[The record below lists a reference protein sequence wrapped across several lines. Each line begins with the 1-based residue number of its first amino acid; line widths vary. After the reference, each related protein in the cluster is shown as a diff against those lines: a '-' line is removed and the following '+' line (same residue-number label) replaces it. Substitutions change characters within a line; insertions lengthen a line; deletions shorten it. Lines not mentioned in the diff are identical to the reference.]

1 MEGAPGRRD
10 DAGKRSARGLDCVNF
25 FVAAMQTAFG
35 AFVTVYLVRNHWPP
49 QAIGFALTI
58 STLSSLISQ
67 APAGAFI
74 DSIHDKRQAVRL
86 GTIGV
91 GVSALLLALA
101 SGKAAVSLAQ
111 VLQGLASSLIGPGI
125 AAISLQTVGHG
136 AFSERVGRNA
146 RFASIGNGLTAGVMG
161 FAGSYFAPVSIFW
174 LTAVLTVPAL
184 LSLTMV
190 GTKRAEGLVAGP
202 TGSEGPPPDDSRITL
217 EGIKGLFLDRRLL
230 IFALCIVLF
239 FVSSAALL
247 PSVAVRVTRQHPE
260 LSTLIVAVTIL
271 LPQAIVASI
280 SPWIGRTAEKS
291 GRRPLLLFGWAL
303 SPLQGLLF
311 TILSG
316 PYALV
321 ICQVLSGFS
330 GAVFGVMMTVVASDL
345 TRGTRR
351 FNLTLGALGVSISIG
366 ASLSTAFAGIV
377 AGAFGG
383 EVAYL
388 ALALVGLCGLLLLWF
403 GMPETGHSG

>member
-1 MEGAPGRRD
+1 MEDSRGNQVKLDNRGP
-10 DAGKRSARGLDCVNF
+10 RGLDGLNF

-35 AFVTVYLVRNHWPP
+35 TFVTVYLVRNHWPP
-49 QAIGFALTI
+49 QAIGLALTI

-74 DSIHDKRQAVRL
+74 DSIHDKRRAVRL

-91 GVSALLLALA
+91 GAAALLLALTPA
-101 SGKAAVSLAQ
+101 KAAVYLAQ
-111 VLQGLASSLIGPGI
+111 ALQGLASSLIGPGI
-125 AAISLQTVGHG
+125 AAISLKTVGHA
-136 AFSERVGRNA
+136 AFSERIGRNA

-174 LTAVLTVPAL
+174 LTAVLTLPAL
-184 LSLTMV
+184 LSLFLV
-190 GTKRAEGLVAGP
+190 RAERVE
-202 TGSEGPPPDDSRITL
+202 TGSEEPGPDDSRITWK
-217 EGIKGLFLDRRLL
+217 GVKGLFLDRRLL
-230 IFALCIVLF
+230 IFTVCIVLF
-239 FVSSAALL
+239 YVSSAAIM
-247 PSVAVRVTRQHPE
+247 PGVAVRVTRRHPE
-260 LSTLIVAVTIL
+260 LSTLIVAATIL
-271 LPQAIVASI
+271 LPQAIVAMI

-303 SPLQGLLF
+303 SPLQGVLF
-311 TILSG
+311 ATLSG

-321 ICQVLSGFS
+321 ICQVLNGFS

-351 FNLTLGALGVSISIG
+351 FNLTLGALGVAISIG
-366 ASLSTAFAGIV
+366 ASLSTFFAGIV
-377 AGAFGG
+377 VGAFGP

-388 ALALVGLCGLLLLWF
+388 ILALAGLCGLLLLWF
-403 GMPETGHSG
+403 GMPETRRAGSG